1 MKTVILF
8 AFALSEAC
16 RQEAARLDL
25 PNLERL
31 LARLSPSSMVSGDEN
46 SLSMPHEREIA
57 RARGI
62 EAPDGCIPLAA
73 LAACGST
80 GSSTGSEAFA
90 WITPCHW
97 HVAMDHITM
106 SQSSQLQLTPQDA
119 HAVFQAVSPYF
130 EQDGIAVEM
139 HSPQRWLARGE
150 VFRDLPTA
158 SLDRVDGGN
167 IDRWIPRIKAA
178 SALRRLQQETQMLLY
193 THEVNDR
200 RQSAGLL
207 PINSFWISGTGAL
220 PASAQGNSP
229 VAMDVKDTLREPA
242 LAQDWAAWSAA
253 WRELD
258 ATLLASLGSAL
269 DKGEPISLTL
279 CGERS
284 SRTWTMP
291 SGRSFLR
298 KLGARMTGALAGKR
312 VPAALE
318 AL

>member
-1 MKTVILF
+1 
-8 AFALSEAC
+8 
-16 RQEAARLDL
+16 
-25 PNLERL
+25 
-31 LARLSPSSMVSGDEN
+31 MVCGDEN
-46 SLSMPHEREIA
+46 SLSMPHERAIA
-57 RARGI
+57 RAHGI

-73 LAACGST
+73 LDAGR
-80 GSSTGSEAFA
+80 GNEHEAFG

-97 HVAMDHITM
+97 HVAMDHISM
-106 SQSSQLQLTPQDA
+106 SHSSQLQLTVQDA
-119 HAVFQAVSPYF
+119 QAVFEAVSPYF
-130 EQDGIAVEM
+130 EQDGIVVEM
-139 HSPQRWLARGE
+139 QSPQRWLARGE

-193 THEVNDR
+193 THQVNDR

-220 PASAQGNSP
+220 PVSAQGTAP
-229 VAMDVKDTLREPA
+229 AAMEVSGKLRDPA

-258 ATLLASLGSAL
+258 STHLASLGSAL
-269 DKGEPISLTL
+269 DKGESISLTL

-284 SRTWTMP
+284 SRTWTSP
-291 SGRSFLR
+291 SGRSYWR
-298 KLGARMTGALAGKR
+298 GLGARMAGVFSGKR
-312 VPAALE
+312 VPQVLE